1 MSGWL
6 LLSDR
11 DGPVGHELPAMLAQG
26 TLVVELSWPLP
37 VGVLLDWREPSG
49 QALSVF
55 HHPASGIGLM
65 WRDGSALR
73 RFLLPGPLR
82 LDSRVARLIFHWNRV
97 RARWTMRLEDGSG
110 STVAATA
117 GLNPPALPAAMLLAL
132 CAGQRVTRREASVL
146 WFGIRE
152 ADDLPARQPWIGI
165 AVPVMTPAGPVPAGL
180 LRPGQVV
187 LTRDAGPLPLRAV
200 RRSEMPSRGSH
211 AVIVLRAPRHA
222 RGMDLLVSADQMVA
236 VGGGEAEYLFGEDQV
251 LVPACTLVDGR
262 TALADNRRATAAAVS
277 LDLGRPHLLDCAGA
291 GLLSAGLHAD
301 APLRVLKEYEAVPL
315 LLLLRRQRAID
326 AA

>member
-11 DGPVGHELPAMLAQG
+11 DGPVGRDLPAMLAQG
-26 TLVVELSWPLP
+26 TLMVELSWPLP

-49 QALSVF
+49 QALSIF

-65 WRDGSALR
+65 WRDGRALR

-82 LDSRVARLIFHWNRV
+82 LDGRVARLIFHWNRV

-110 STVAATA
+110 NTAAATA
-117 GLNPPALPAAMLLAL
+117 GLNPPALPAPLLMAL
-132 CAGQRVTRREASVL
+132 CAGRGVTRRESSVL
-146 WFGIRE
+146 WFGVRE
-152 ADDLPARQPWIGI
+152 TDDLPARHPWIGI

-180 LRPGQVV
+180 LRPGQPV
-187 LTRDAGPLPLRAV
+187 LTCDAGPVRLRAV

-211 AVIVLRAPRHA
+211 AAIVLRAPWHA
-222 RGMDLLVSADQMVA
+222 RGADLLVSADQMVA
-236 VGGGEAEYLFGEDQV
+236 LRGGEAEYLFGEEEV
-251 LVPACTLVDGR
+251 LVPAATLVDGR
-262 TALADNRRATAAAVS
+262 TALADNRRATAAAVF
-277 LDLGRPHLLDCAGA
+277 LDLGKPHLLDCAGT
-291 GLLSAGLHAD
+291 GLLSAGPHAE
-301 APLRVLKEYEAVPL
+301 APLRVLKDYEAVPL